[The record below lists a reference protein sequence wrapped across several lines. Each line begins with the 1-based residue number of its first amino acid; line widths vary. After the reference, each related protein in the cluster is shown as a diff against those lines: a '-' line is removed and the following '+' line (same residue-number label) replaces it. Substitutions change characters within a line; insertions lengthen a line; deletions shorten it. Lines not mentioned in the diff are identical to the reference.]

1 MRIALDHTS
10 EIGIRAGRLLLGE
23 PSLDELGIVRR
34 DVKDRDTRLVR
45 VDRVTEF
52 DAVVTDDPQSTI
64 LAEAFGAGVPCVL
77 WADDASA
84 VRAGTVP
91 VLAGSNLVTGI
102 GRSLAKREAGL
113 AGPSAEVLLAWTEPG
128 KPLRSGEAITF
139 PDPVGARWGARRRMT
154 NRSLEVAAP
163 VPDEWAGVV
172 VRTTTNAAVRTL
184 GIADLA
190 THLEAIA
197 LASGAV
203 IAASGFLSSEPQ
215 RPEAIAEDYLLAAL
229 RIGLDIASFTSAT

>member
-84 VRAGTVP
+84 VFARSA
-91 VLAGSNLVTGI
+91 ATGQPI
-102 GRSLAKREAGL
+102 PNIQE
-113 AGPSAEVLLAWTEPG
+113 
-128 KPLRSGEAITF
+128 
-139 PDPVGARWGARRRMT
+139 MT
-154 NRSLEVAAP
+154 NVWEP
-163 VPDEWAGVV
+163 
-172 VRTTTNAAVRTL
+172 
-184 GIADLA
+184 
-190 THLEAIA
+190 
-197 LASGAV
+197 
-203 IAASGFLSSEPQ
+203 LSSQLNQLRKGETDAAAAMQ
-215 RPEAIAEDYLLAAL
+215 TAAGQVREDVQ
-229 RIGLDIASFTSAT
+229 G